1 MAPSPVSVSW
11 CVQRR
16 VLWPVRERP
25 RAIGTER
32 NTASSRWR
40 NSIRK
45 RSKRGRSFI
54 DLRCASGQNAVAV
67 QAGLIAD
74 LGGMEH
80 ISTAQK
86 VLVELVGRDLYL
98 LDETDQRIVKV
109 CKQYP
114 AAKKNPRA
122 MANLYSYRQ
131 PIANNIAKNLL
142 ALGLDKRPPPAKT
155 LDEILSEDE
164 TDQTEA
170 P

>member
-1 MAPSPVSVSW
+1 MAGKGA
-11 CVQRR
+11 
-16 VLWPVRERP
+16 P
-25 RAIGTER
+25 RGNKYAETHSLV
-32 NTASSRWR
+32 TLR

-45 RSKRGRSFI
+45 RTKRSRSFI
-54 DLRCASGQNAVAV
+54 DLRCASGQNAVAA

-98 LDETDQRIVKV
+98 LDETDQRIVRV

-114 AAKKNPRA
+114 DAKKSPKS
-122 MANLYSYRQ
+122 MATLYSYRQ
-131 PIANNIAKNLL
+131 PIANNITKNLA
-142 ALGLDKRPPPAKT
+142 ALGLDKKPPPAKT

-164 TDQTEA
+164 QDEQERDEQRR
-170 P
+170 